1 MPTLYFLEAKL
12 GNKKIVKMI
21 YEEQKNQENGHPM
34 GFLRSLISAYSAV
47 PGHGLTGVNGKI
59 AGALMAV
66 NSIVDAVPLIH
77 GPIGCAFQRKINP
90 FRPYLPFYET
100 PCTNMEDIDV
110 VYGGEDKLEKGIK
123 ETYKKYHPNL
133 IVVISTCASDLIG
146 CDFRSVIEEIRED
159 VGCAVVYTTG
169 DSVGKRMAVGHQDTL
184 YSITDQL
191 LCNNVEGTE
200 KIDGSVN
207 LITYPIH
214 GAGIKVA
221 EMASILE
228 EIGIMINKVCFNHTT
243 IGDMRELPNAEL
255 NITDHPMVWTT
266 LMEERIG
273 VAQYTISAWDE
284 FMKTKDPELLNRS
297 GIKGS
302 AKVFMEIA
310 QRVNKEGEAEEVI
323 ERRKKDAIERLSK
336 AKVGL
341 EGKKVVGVDVIRGAL
356 GQMLLQDIGMKA
368 SVFTFNTHGFEHRLT
383 HAAVDEMIDMSIDLV
398 RAYGSD
404 PEILVNPTLEEEIKT
419 IKRTGTDLVIS
430 SGVNAHKYNKEGIK
444 TFDSRDF
451 MLFHQRIGFESSI
464 ELAWM
469 LREALE
475 KPVRKRNPLLSML
488 EYDRHRTNL
497 THHMS
502 KLADIYSMVKGGA
515 VVDEYMYDGVYIT
528 KLRSNGDEK
537 RFYA

>member
-1 MPTLYFLEAKL
+1 
-12 GNKKIVKMI
+12 MI
-21 YEEQKNQENGHPM
+21 YEESRNLENGRRR
-34 GFLRSLISAYSAV
+34 GFLKPLISAYSAV
-47 PGHGLTGVNGKI
+47 PAHGLTGVNGKI

-66 NSIVDAVPLIH
+66 KSVVDAVPLIH

-100 PCTNMEDIDV
+100 PCTNMKDIDV
-110 VYGGEDKLEKGIK
+110 VYGGEDKLENGIK
-123 ETYKKYHPNL
+123 ETYEKYHPNL
-133 IVVISTCASDLIG
+133 IVVITTCASDLIG
-146 CDFRSVIEEIRED
+146 CDFRSVIEKIRDD

-191 LCNNVEGTE
+191 LCSNVDEME
-200 KIDGSVN
+200 KIDGAVN

-221 EMASILE
+221 EIASILE

-243 IGDMRELPNAEL
+243 IQDMHELPKAEL

-284 FMKTKDPELLNRS
+284 FMKNKDPDLLNRS
-297 GIKGS
+297 GIEGS

-323 ERRKKDAIERLSK
+323 ERRKKDAIKRLSK

-368 SVFTFNTHGFEHRLT
+368 SVFTFNTQGFERRLT
-383 HAAVDEMIDMSIDLV
+383 HAAVNEMIDMSIDLV

-404 PEILVNPTLEEEIKT
+404 PEILVNPTVEEEIET

-430 SGVNAHKYNKEGIK
+430 SGINAHKYNKAGIK
-444 TFDSRDF
+444 TFDPQDF

-475 KPVRKRNPLLSML
+475 KPVRKRKPLLSML
-488 EYDRHRTNL
+488 EYDQYRTNL
-497 THHMS
+497 TPHMS
-502 KLADIYSMVKGGA
+502 KLADIYSTIKGGGL
-515 VVDEYMYDGVYIT
+515 VDGYTYDG
-528 KLRSNGDEK
+528 
-537 RFYA
+537 FYSAKPAEV